1 MRIFERLFVIALL
14 LCSMQVVTGLTDPSL
29 GENTPEVVSTEL
41 HWSSLSVEGI
51 VYACG
56 AFLILRRWRRVL
68 SAARTVWP
76 LITLSALALLSALWS
91 PEPSLTLRRSIMLLA
106 STLLAIYLGERYTT
120 EKLARLLAQTLCLMM
135 AAIIML
141 YFVAPVYVVDYS
153 SHIGAWKGLS
163 SHKNIFGEFMAEA
176 VALLLL
182 VRFRHFLWLRY
193 VFLVTAVVLLWLSG
207 SATSL
212 FCGTLVIAAMVLWR
226 LARRKPSQRL
236 TVYAVAALMVFSGI
250 YFLTGHTGLLLQI
263 LNRDPSL
270 TGRTQIWAMAL
281 PAMMRFPILGYG
293 YDGFWIGPKGGALNI
308 MLGSGWL
315 VPHAHNGFLDLGL
328 SLGLLGLCIFL
339 YVWARSILRAIEFV
353 RLAPGP
359 IGLWPISYLCFFTLH
374 NITESSLLTRPLTI
388 SFLMFAA
395 ITTSLAVHH
404 PGEVSADLDSEQIV
418 IADEKRFVLVQ

>member
-41 HWSSLSVEGI
+41 HWSSLSIEGA

-68 SAARTVWP
+68 SAARMVWP
-76 LITLSALALLSALWS
+76 LIALSALALLSTLWS
-91 PEPSLTLRRSIMLLA
+91 PEPGLTLRRSIMLLV

-135 AAIIML
+135 TAIIVF

-212 FCGTLVIAAMVLWR
+212 FCGTLVTAAMVLWR
-226 LARRKPSQRL
+226 RARGRPNQRL
-236 TVYAVAALMVFSGI
+236 LVYAVAALMVFSGI
-250 YFLTGHTGLLLQI
+250 YFLTGHTGLLLQV

-281 PAMMRFPILGYG
+281 PAMMKFPILGYG
-293 YDGFWIGPKGGALNI
+293 YDGFWIGPKGEALNI

-328 SLGLLGLCIFL
+328 SLGIIGLCVFL
-339 YVWARSILRAIEFV
+339 YILASAIRRAIEFI
-353 RLAPGP
+353 RLEPGP
-359 IGLWPISYLCFFTLH
+359 IGLWPITYLCFFALH
-374 NITESSLLTRPLTI
+374 NITESSLLTRPLTV

-395 ITTSLAVHH
+395 ITTSLAVNRWRIATAS
-404 PGEVSADLDSEQIV
+404 PDSEQQQMWCENRIV
-418 IADEKRFVLVQ
+418 PA